1 MSFRSALSHRGFRT
15 LWLGQ
20 LASRVGDSIHE
31 IALVWL
37 TYEVT
42 GSPTLLSATFVASFL
57 PTILLSL
64 PAGVVADR
72 VNRVT
77 LLVGSDLLR
86 GAVVLVI
93 PLVGRGP
100 LLVPTIIGVAFVT
113 GVVDAF
119 DGPARSALV
128 PGLVP
133 DADLDAANSLTQLTF
148 SVSQVLFAVG
158 GVVVAVTG
166 SFAAFYADAGS
177 FLVSALL
184 VAHIPRER
192 GVPDRDGDATG
203 SRDEASGPLDSLA
216 SLARDAVADVRDV
229 LGYVAGKPVLLN
241 LLALGVVLQF
251 TLAPINVAAPVYAP
265 SLPFEGSLAL
275 GLLYSAFFTG
285 MTAGSLLVGRFDG
298 VVDAWRGPV
307 IVGGLVSFGAAL
319 ALTVAPAP
327 DSLADALLAIGVF
340 GVAGLCF
347 AAAQVPQTTLA
358 QTLVPD
364 ARLGRYSSVA
374 GTLSSLGFVLGLGV
388 AGPVIDFAG
397 ARATLLAVGGLSA
410 AIGLALLT
418 QPLARV
424 GSGQPTGPP
433 STEEPG

>member
-72 VNRVT
+72 MNRVR

-100 LLVPTIIGVAFVT
+100 LLVPTIIAVAFVT

-119 DGPARSALV
+119 DGPARGALV
-128 PGLVP
+128 PNLVP
-133 DADLDAANSLTQLTF
+133 EDDLDAANSLRELTF
-148 SVSQVLFAVG
+148 SVSQVLFAAG

-184 VAHIPRER
+184 VARISREH
-192 GVPDRDGDATG
+192 GVPDRDDEAAGERDATG
-203 SRDEASGPLDSLA
+203 DRLDAFGSM
-216 SLARDAVADVRDV
+216 ARDAVADVRAV
-229 LGYVAGKPVLLN
+229 LDYVAGKPVLLN
-241 LLALGVVLQF
+241 LLALGVALQF
-251 TLAPINVAAPVYAP
+251 TIAPINVAAPVYAP
-265 SLPFEGSLAL
+265 RLPFEGSLAL
-275 GLLYSAFFTG
+275 GLLYSTFFTG

-307 IVGGLVSFGAAL
+307 IVGGLVSFGVAL
-319 ALTVAPAP
+319 ALTVARTP
-327 DSLADALLAIGVF
+327 DSLADAALALGVF
-340 GVAGLCF
+340 GVAGVCF
-347 AAAQVPQTTLA
+347 AAANVPQTTLA

-364 ARLGRYSSVA
+364 ERRGRYFSVA
-374 GTLSSLGFVLGLGV
+374 GTLGSLGFVLGLGV
-388 AGPVIDFAG
+388 TGPLIDLVG
-397 ARATLLAVGGLSA
+397 ARTTLLAVGSLSA
-410 AIGLALLT
+410 CIGLVLVT

-424 GSGQPTGPP
+424 GSRRPTGGVA
-433 STEEPG
+433 EEPG